1 MATPTTTNGA
11 LPSPRASPSSSPS
24 SPCTSNKSS
33 NVRSKHTTATNSTT
47 PPKPK
52 PKPKHTL
59 RILCFGD
66 SLTAGSSSSPDHP
79 YSHHLTTTLTRA
91 FPSLTIDAQ
100 TDGLPGDTVSL
111 PVSRFLRRIEPPFL
125 SRGGGTPFDWTIIL
139 GGTNDLGFGVEPE
152 RVFESLRK
160 IWAVPLSKGGQVL
173 ACTVP
178 DAGTKR
184 QQDVDARAELNGLI
198 RGHRQENL

>member
-1 MATPTTTNGA
+1 MATPPTTNGA

-24 SPCTSNKSS
+24 SPQISKKPSNG
-33 NVRSKHTTATNSTT
+33 R
-47 PPKPK
+47 PKPATTIPDSTAPK
-52 PKPKHTL
+52 PRPKPKHTL

-66 SLTAGSSSSPDHP
+66 SLTSGYSSSPNHP

-91 FPSLTIDAQ
+91 FPSLTIDAH
-100 TDGLPGDTVSL
+100 TDGVPGDTVSL
-111 PVSRFLRRIEPPFL
+111 PGSRFLRRIEPPFL

-139 GGTNDLGFGVEPE
+139 GGTNDLALGVEPD

-160 IWAVPLSKGGQVL
+160 VWAVPLSKGGRVL

-184 QQDVDARAELNGLI
+184 QQDVDARSELNGLI